1 MAVTRVTT
9 GGSASQ
15 IATGLNPTIA
25 KSALSGL
32 QDGDLLVAS
41 ISQNGSTIGSGP
53 SNWFSE
59 GDQVSTSN
67 PRLSV
72 WTHYV
77 SSVAAE
83 PASWVWT
90 LNSSVAYSIQVT
102 VFRGHNIAANGA
114 TAFDGF
120 GMANSAGAT
129 ATAAVA
135 PTFTTSIADTLLV
148 GGAGQVTRPV
158 RRGQPGPRNT
168 GTEIFDYEE
177 AEKVTVFIRMRRLL
191 GREPLGQRRLRNRR
205 RGHGWLGL
213 GR

>member
-102 VFRGHNIAANGA
+102 VFRAI
-114 TAFDGF
+114 
-120 GMANSAGAT
+120 
-129 ATAAVA
+129 
-135 PTFTTSIADTLLV
+135 TL
-148 GGAGQVTRPV
+148 
-158 RRGQPGPRNT
+158 PRM
-168 GTEIFDYEE
+168 
-177 AEKVTVFIRMRRLL
+177 VPRRLMAL
-191 GREPLGQRRLRNRR
+191 AWRIRLEPRQRRRSLQPSLPR
-205 RGHGWLGL
+205 
-213 GR
+213 